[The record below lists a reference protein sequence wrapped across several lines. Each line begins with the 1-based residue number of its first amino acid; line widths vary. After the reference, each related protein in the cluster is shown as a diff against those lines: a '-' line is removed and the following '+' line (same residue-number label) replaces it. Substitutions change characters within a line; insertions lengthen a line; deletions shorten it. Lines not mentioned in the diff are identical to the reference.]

1 MGFMDRL
8 FARHG
13 SQAEVEAVLYERHRR
28 DPKTDPRPWDGK
40 RKISVVGESNY
51 QEALRRVS
59 GAPRTGGWRFEC
71 TACLVPEPTNPHD
84 PKAVMVQ
91 IEGECVGYLSR
102 RNASVFGPRVKAI
115 IEAEGEA
122 RCEAFVGRRGDS
134 ENPNLGVSLR
144 APEDSPLFK
153 RLSS

>member
-13 SQAEVEAVLYERHRR
+13 SQAEVEAVLIETPRR

-59 GAPRTGGWRFEC
+59 GAPGSGEWKFEC
-71 TACLVPEPTNPHD
+71 EACLVPEPTNQHD

-91 IEGECVGYLSR
+91 IEGQCVGYLSR
-102 RNASVFGPRVKAI
+102 RNASVFGPRVRAI
-115 IEAEGEA
+115 IDAEGA
-122 RCEAFVGRRGDS
+122 ATCTALIGRGDG
-134 ENPNLGVSLR
+134 NPNLGVVLR
-144 APEDSPLFK
+144 APNESPLFK
-153 RLSS
+153 PLKK